1 MECELF
7 LLASNRAYTE
17 PSERIP
23 LNWALVIHILSF
35 YVLTNFGHTPIYRA
49 VDLEVTQQLVDMPVN
64 NFITVCEPS
73 VNNPLIISVK

>member
-7 LLASNRAYTE
+7 FLPPKWAYTE
-17 PSERIP
+17 AFER
-23 LNWALVIHILSF
+23 LSKNQATVIHNLSF
-35 YVLTNFGHTPIYRA
+35 YVLTNFGDTPIYRA
-49 VDLEVTQQLVDMPVN
+49 VDREVTQQLVDMPVN

>member
-7 LLASNRAYTE
+7 LLAFKMAYTE
-17 PSERIP
+17 TSECLPR
-23 LNWALVIHILSF
+23 NRALVIHNLSF

-49 VDLEVTQQLVDMPVN
+49 VDREVTQQLVDMPVN
-64 NFITVCEPS
+64 NFITACESS

>member
-7 LLASNRAYTE
+7 ILASKRAYTE
-17 PSERIP
+17 TSARIP

-35 YVLTNFGHTPIYRA
+35 YVLTNFWHTPIYRA
-49 VDLEVTQQLVDMPVN
+49 VDREVTQQLVDMPVN
-64 NFITVCEPS
+64 NFITLCESS

>member
-7 LLASNRAYTE
+7 LLASKRAYTE
-17 PSERIP
+17 TSERIP

-49 VDLEVTQQLVDMPVN
+49 VDREVTQQLVDMLVN
-64 NFITVCEPS
+64 NFITVCESS